1 MAEYTLEAVNKAV
14 ASAVAAAVPDAA
26 GHIYDSPRQQSTGL
40 PAVFLNY
47 RGEQKLKK
55 QIGNRWLQTL
65 RMDIVYLV
73 EPNLPNEG
81 SLLRDAAGALDYAL
95 ETLTVGGECIRAL
108 DRQWHTERGELHYQ
122 LDLRLRLSMPHSAD
136 RMETMDLTEGFK

>member
-1 MAEYTLEAVNKAV
+1 MAEYTLEAVNKAI
-14 ASAVAAAVPDAA
+14 ASAVAAAVPDAS

-47 RGEQKLKK
+47 RGEQGLKK

-95 ETLTVGGECIRAL
+95 ETLTVGGERIRAL
-108 DRQWHTERGELHYQ
+108 NRQWHTERGELHYQ

>member
-1 MAEYTLEAVNKAV
+1 MAEYTLEAVNKAI
-14 ASAVAAAVPDAA
+14 ASAVAAAVPDAV

-47 RGEQKLKK
+47 RGEQGLKK

-95 ETLTVGGECIRAL
+95 ETLAVGGERIRAL
-108 DRQWHTERGELHYQ
+108 NRQWHTERGELHYQ